1 MNPLYRL
8 IDGLDL
14 PEGCDTWGIKSVR
27 PDLSTL
33 RRADLTDADL
43 TGADLTGADLAN
55 ANLSGAYLTSF
66 GGNVEEKQCESSD
79 CPVVLY
85 TGEECPACGR

>member
-1 MNPLYRL
+1 MSSRAPRRA
-8 IDGLDL
+8 DL
-14 PEGCDTWGIKSVR
+14 TGA
-27 PDLSTL
+27 DLTDADL
-33 RRADLTDADL
+33 TDADLTDADL
-43 TGADLTGADLAN
+43 TGAKP
-55 ANLSGAYLTSF
+55 SI